1 MIHPVDD
8 LAVALFLD
16 GDMGHGRGWRGPVP
30 MLFAG
35 GEPNH
40 VSGADLFDGSAFAL
54 SPAAAS
60 RHDQGL
66 PERMSMPS
74 RADSGYEGDAGG
86 AGPRRFGALEQR
98 VDTIS
103 AKIWAAFF
111 DSAAALGVRK
121 GGVAASAGSAAGR
134 AALVEEGW
142 LAEAFRPVE
151 RRGASGRAASGGQR
165 RGRVIEPVRQ
175 RLDQKGQ
182 EKMGQ
187 NPRLCGALIEAW
199 RFF

>member
-1 MIHPVDD
+1 MFV
-8 LAVALFLD
+8 
-16 GDMGHGRGWRGPVP
+16 
-30 MLFAG
+30 
-35 GEPNH
+35 
-40 VSGADLFDGSAFAL
+40 
-54 SPAAAS
+54 
-60 RHDQGL
+60 
-66 PERMSMPS
+66 
-74 RADSGYEGDAGG
+74 
-86 AGPRRFGALEQR
+86 RFGEAHKQVPPVVDERDEAGHELAAGEFR
-98 VDTIS
+98 VV
-103 AKIWAAFF
+103 KPPQPHWFF
-111 DSAAALGVRK
+111 NSSKGVRK
-121 GGVAASAGSAAGR
+121 GGVAASAGGAAGR

-142 LAEAFRPVE
+142 LAGAFAPVE

>member
-1 MIHPVDD
+1 MTTSVRKKLVEVSIPLEAINVASAREKSIRHGHP
-8 LAVALFLD
+8 L
-16 GDMGHGRGWRGPVP
+16 
-30 MLFAG
+30 
-35 GEPNH
+35 
-40 VSGADLFDGSAFAL
+40 
-54 SPAAAS
+54 
-60 RHDQGL
+60 L
-66 PERMSMPS
+66 P
-74 RADSGYEGDAGG
+74 
-86 AGPRRFGALEQR
+86 
-98 VDTIS
+98 IS

-111 DSAAALGVRK
+111 DSTVALGVRK
-121 GGVAASAGSAAGR
+121 DGVAASAGGAAGR

-142 LAEAFRPVE
+142 LAGAFLPVE
-151 RRGASGRAASGGQR
+151 RRGASGQVASSGQR